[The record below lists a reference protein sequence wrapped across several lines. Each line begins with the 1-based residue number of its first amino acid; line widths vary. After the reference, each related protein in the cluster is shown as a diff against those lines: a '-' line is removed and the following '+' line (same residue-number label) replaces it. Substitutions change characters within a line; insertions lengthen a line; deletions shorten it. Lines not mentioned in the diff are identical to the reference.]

1 MNLRT
6 LWAWFWAW
14 ALGVSVRVK
23 IMGIALGMVFLLGFA
38 VTVQVRLSLANALS
52 RELQS
57 RGVSIARDVAAR
69 SADLILTNNL
79 FTLHEL
85 VRDTLENN
93 RDVRYVLVLDAKGEV
108 LAHTFGLAVPPDL
121 LPANPVGAR
130 QRARVETLDTEEGLV
145 YDAAVP
151 IFEGRAGTARVGMST
166 RKVREMLDAV
176 SRYVLLVTLL
186 VSLVGVF
193 AAYVLTQV
201 LTRPLLELRLSARR
215 VGEGEFGERARVW
228 SKDEI
233 GQLTTAFNA
242 MTESLSLMQRE
253 LQRKE
258 EMRLQLLDKIMT
270 AQEEERKRIARELHD
285 ETSQSL
291 TSLMVGLKVLDTK
304 CASCPWEEA
313 KVHVSKLSRLAR
325 DTLDEVHRLALEL
338 RPSVLDDWGLV
349 VALQRYVDD
358 FTAKVG
364 LDCGCQMVGLDS
376 QRLPPQIEIALY
388 RIVQESLT
396 NVVRHAHAQHVSIVL
411 KRQRASVLAIIEDDG
426 VGFDVSQATGAP
438 ASNGRLGLF
447 GMQERA
453 ALLGGTLTIESL
465 PNAGTMVFVEI
476 PLNESM
482 SQRVN
487 GSTGS

>member
-23 IMGIALGMVFLLGFA
+23 IMGIALGMVFLLSFA
-38 VTVQVRLSLANALS
+38 VTVQMRVSLADALS
-52 RELQS
+52 RELES
-57 RGVSIARDVAAR
+57 RGESIGRDVAAR
-69 SADLILTNNL
+69 STDLILTNNL
-79 FTLHEL
+79 FALHEL

-93 RDVRYVLVLDAKGEV
+93 HDVRYVLVLDAKGEV
-108 LAHTFGLAVPPDL
+108 LVHTFGATVPPDL
-121 LPANPVGAR
+121 LTANYVGAR

-145 YDAAVP
+145 HDVAVP

-166 RKVREMLDAV
+166 RKVGQMLGNMT
-176 SRYVLLVTLL
+176 RYVLLATLL
-186 VSLVGVF
+186 VSLAGVL

-233 GQLTTAFNA
+233 GQLTAAFNA
-242 MTESLSLMQRE
+242 MTESLQQMQRE

-258 EMRLQLLDKIMT
+258 EMRLQLLDKLMT
-270 AQEEERKRIARELHD
+270 AQEEERKRVARELHD
-285 ETSQSL
+285 ETSQAL

-313 KVHVSKLSRLAR
+313 KAHVSKLSRLAR

-358 FTAKVG
+358 FAVKVG
-364 LDCGCQMVGLDS
+364 IDVDCQMLGLDS

-388 RIVQESLT
+388 RIVQEALT
-396 NVVRHAHAQHVSIVL
+396 NVVRHARAQHVSIVL

-453 ALLGGTLTIESL
+453 ALLGGTLTIESS
-465 PNAGTMVFVEI
+465 PEAGTTVFVEI
-476 PLNESM
+476 PCGEW
-482 SQRVN
+482 
-487 GSTGS
+487 